1 MSFFSDLLGRHIAA
15 KGIKSTEMA
24 RYCGMERS
32 FMYKIIKGT
41 RQVANLNT
49 VLIMAD
55 YLRLTPSEKS
65 SFIEAYKIST
75 EGLENYYRRR
85 NIMELFQNFRKYSAI
100 YSGPT
105 HDFSSYSDTD
115 SICIIN
121 GEREINHLLL
131 HILFLES
138 KKSNPQI
145 RLLIQPDYDFLMN
158 LLPTLGYENK
168 NLSITHIIC
177 FNTSDQPTIDKKTYN
192 LSCLKKILP
201 VYSCACN
208 YNVYYYYG
216 NLIHSSNDLILFPY
230 LVLTSEHA
238 LLLSKDMHSGILF
251 HEEENLRFFKNIF
264 ESYVEEASSFG
275 VTMNDL
281 PTQLNYFYNLKT
293 DPSQNYCFQMLPC
306 LTHCIPDYFFEKYIT
321 PGLPCRSQWIDM
333 LLDYVHQIR
342 KRFSDNRIQFIFS
355 EEGVR
360 RFLDTGRIPEYP
372 PAVYLPFDAEDRV
385 VLLSEFFDRYPLDD
399 IRMLKRSIGDLDNE
413 LFMYANR
420 QNGYLMFPSS
430 DPDQLICLDITE
442 PGLLQGFCDFCEHL
456 DEDLFYTSEETQ
468 EIISSLIGKEKS
480 R

>member
-1 MSFFSDLLGRHIAA
+1 MSFFSDLLGNYIAT

-32 FMYKIIKGT
+32 YMYKIIKGT
-41 RQVANLNT
+41 RQVANLDT
-49 VLIMAD
+49 VLMMTD

-75 EGLENYYRRR
+75 EGLENFYRRK
-85 NIMELFQNFRKYSAI
+85 NIMELFQNFRKYSEI

-105 HDFSSYSDTD
+105 HDFSSFSNTD
-115 SICIIN
+115 SIHAIS
-121 GEREINHLLL
+121 GESEINHLLL

-138 KKSNPQI
+138 KKSAPQI

-177 FNTSDQPTIDKKTYN
+177 FNTSDQLTIDKKNYN

-201 VYSCACN
+201 VYGCACN

-230 LVLTSEHA
+230 LVLTSGHA
-238 LLLSKDMHSGILF
+238 LLLSKDMRSGILF
-251 HEEENLRFFKNIF
+251 HEEDNLRFFKNIF
-264 ESYVEEASSFG
+264 EGYLEETSSFG

-281 PTQLNYFYNLKT
+281 PTQLDYFYNLKT
-293 DPSQNYCFQMLPC
+293 DANQNYCFQMLPC

-321 PGLPCRSQWIDM
+321 PDLPERNQWIDM
-333 LLDYVHQIR
+333 LLDYVHQTR
-342 KRFSDNRIQFIFS
+342 KRFSDHHIQFIFS

-372 PAVYLPFDAEDRV
+372 PAVYRPFDPEDRA
-385 VLLSEFFDRYPLDD
+385 VLLREFLDWYPSDN

-442 PGLLQGFCDFCEHL
+442 PGLLHGFSDFCEHL
-456 DEDLFYTSEETQ
+456 DEDLFYTPEETLD
-468 EIISSLIGKEKS
+468 IIYSLIRKTIN